1 VSIVMTQYKETY
13 PAIESMKPRVS
24 ELRRVIKV
32 MFQRQVVIAGIV
44 ITLAAIIVAIIA
56 PWISPA
62 DPIKQDLDS
71 IRQSP
76 SSEHLLGTDE
86 YGRDVMSRLIY
97 GTRISILVGVVAV
110 CIAGVLG
117 MLLGLI
123 AGYFGGLVNAII
135 MRFTDALLALPPM
148 VLMLAIAALL
158 GGGLKNVLIA
168 LGIGMMPTYCRLM
181 CGQILSLRESD
192 YVIAARSIGAG
203 NLRVMFQHLLP
214 NSFPPLLVLLT
225 TNLGTA
231 IIMEASLSFL
241 GIGISPPTPTWG
253 AMVNSGYPFLITNPI
268 LSIAPGLAIMLVV
281 MAINMVGDG
290 LRDALDPRL
299 RGVF

>member
-1 VSIVMTQYKETY
+1 MTYKETY
-13 PAIESMKPRVS
+13 PEIESMKPRVS

-32 MFQRQVVIAGIV
+32 MSQRQVVIAGIV

-62 DPIKQDLDS
+62 DPIKQDLES
-71 IRQSP
+71 MRQPP

-135 MRFTDALLALPPM
+135 MRFTDALLALPPI

-158 GGGLKNVLIA
+158 GGGLKNVLVA

-192 YVIAARSIGAG
+192 YVVAARSIGAS

-253 AMVNSGYPFLITNPI
+253 SMVNSGYPFLITTPL

-281 MAINMVGDG
+281 LAINMVGDG